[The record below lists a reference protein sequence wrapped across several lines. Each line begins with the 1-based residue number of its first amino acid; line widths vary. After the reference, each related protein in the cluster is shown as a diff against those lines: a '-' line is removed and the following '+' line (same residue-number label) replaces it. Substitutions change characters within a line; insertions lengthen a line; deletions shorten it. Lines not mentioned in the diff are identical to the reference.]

1 MSNEFD
7 RLLLIQYNQV
17 HFSTKIEDK
26 LLSMMK
32 LIKSNLFER
41 RLNDYKKLEKELMK
55 EYE

>member
-41 RLNDYKKLEKELMK
+41 QLNDYQKLEKELMK